1 MPQQRP
7 HPAPPDTTTPAAP
20 VFSSHFRG
28 RPRRARGR
36 PPARFAAVSLFSGC
50 GGFDFGAEKTGDV
63 EVVWAVDN
71 DEWAV
76 RTYEKKL
83 GRHVWHADVTETAF
97 PDVPCDILLAGPP
110 CQDFS
115 TLWNLDGARTERGNL
130 FREVARFLDQR
141 RPKAFIIENV
151 PLMLTANRG
160 EAWIL
165 VRHALRSPSQF
176 LYNAPGDRYEISAA
190 LVDFA
195 DLGVPQR
202 RRRLIITGIRK
213 DLGVLPGPIPRPF
226 AGHHKT
232 AGDALD
238 RKPISPEAAN
248 HETCLDTDRVV
259 ERMKLIPA
267 GGNYTSIPD
276 GHPLAVRG
284 LISHV
289 YRRLDPDAPSY
300 TIIANGGGGTHGYH
314 HREPRR
320 LSNREKAR
328 LQSFPDDFEFD
339 GGQTGAYQN
348 VRRQIG
354 NAVPPDAAEI
364 IVKTLVDTLRAAHID
379 GTVGH
384 TIRKAKS
391 QVAAERP
398 HVGEQTSAL
407 HRVSQ

>member
-7 HPAPPDTTTPAAP
+7 HSAPLGSATVAAP

-28 RPRRARGR
+28 RPPRGRGR
-36 PPARFAAVSLFSGC
+36 PPSKYAAASLFSGC
-50 GGFDFGAEKTGDV
+50 GGLDYGAEQTGDV
-63 EVVWAVDN
+63 EVVWAVDS

-76 RTYEKKL
+76 RTYAENL
-83 GRHVWHADVTETAF
+83 GRHVWHADVTETEF

-141 RPKAFIIENV
+141 QPEAFVIENV
-151 PLMLTANRG
+151 PPLLTANRG

-165 VRHALRSPSQF
+165 VRHALRAPSQF
-176 LYNAPGDRYEISAA
+176 LYSGLGPRYEISAEV
-190 LVDFA
+190 VDFA
-195 DLGVPQR
+195 DLGVPQH
-202 RRRLIITGIRK
+202 RRRLMITGIRK

-226 AGHHKT
+226 AGHHRT
-232 AGDALD
+232 VGDALD
-238 RKPISPEAAN
+238 REPIPPGAAN
-248 HETCLDTDRVV
+248 HETGLDSDRVV
-259 ERMKLIPA
+259 ERLKLIPA
-267 GGNYTSIPD
+267 GSNYRFIPD

-289 YRRLDPDAPSY
+289 YRRLDPDAPAY

-328 LQSFPDDFEFD
+328 LQSFPDDFEFA
-339 GGQTGAYQN
+339 GGQKGAYAD

-354 NAVPPDAAEI
+354 NAVAPAGAR
-364 IVKTLVDTLRAAHID
+364 IVVQALVDTLRAARVG
-379 GTVGH
+379 GTAGHAIREAKRRVSGIQPDVGQE
-384 TIRKAKS
+384 TC
-391 QVAAERP
+391 
-398 HVGEQTSAL
+398 AL